1 MTIFEYPREISTRGA
16 TGLHRNKGLKVKI
29 GRGGS
34 DGYGGGVTTNRWLD
48 GGAWAARAW
57 LQRTEMA
64 RMEARGDDTT
74 FGTDEVGCRAERRS
88 RSDGFWA
95 KLR

>member
-34 DGYGGGVTTNRWLD
+34 DDGYGGGVTTNR
-48 GGAWAARAW
+48 
-57 LQRTEMA
+57 
-64 RMEARGDDTT
+64 
-74 FGTDEVGCRAERRS
+74 
-88 RSDGFWA
+88 
-95 KLR
+95 